1 MAALPPSSGNPGGVV
16 GQWGIYDMSGA
27 PVLTASSVAGME
39 YARDWRVSNYP
50 QEQGA
55 FASYNKVK
63 TPFTAKVTFLV
74 GGDAGFRAAFLNQAE
89 AAVASLNLVSV
100 VTPEIQYASANLT
113 HLGYRRTSKNGVTM
127 LTVEIWCEEII
138 VISGTT
144 SAPTASPNGANP
156 TNNGIT
162 PPGQTLPDGQ
172 VDIED
177 ISFPGDGGVTSNIAP
192 PSGVSPS
199 TDITTTSQQNSINY
213 QYFNLTPPLSQNI
226 EQPTTDA
233 ITFENPI

>member
-74 GGDAGFRAAFLNQAE
+74 GGFVRRFSIRPRQRLHRLIWSLSSRRKSSTRA
-89 AAVASLNLVSV
+89 
-100 VTPEIQYASANLT
+100 
-113 HLGYRRTSKNGVTM
+113 RTSRTSDIAAPRK
-127 LTVEIWCEEII
+127 TV
-138 VISGTT
+138 
-144 SAPTASPNGANP
+144 
-156 TNNGIT
+156 
-162 PPGQTLPDGQ
+162 
-172 VDIED
+172 
-177 ISFPGDGGVTSNIAP
+177 
-192 PSGVSPS
+192 
-199 TDITTTSQQNSINY
+199 
-213 QYFNLTPPLSQNI
+213 
-226 EQPTTDA
+226 
-233 ITFENPI
+233 